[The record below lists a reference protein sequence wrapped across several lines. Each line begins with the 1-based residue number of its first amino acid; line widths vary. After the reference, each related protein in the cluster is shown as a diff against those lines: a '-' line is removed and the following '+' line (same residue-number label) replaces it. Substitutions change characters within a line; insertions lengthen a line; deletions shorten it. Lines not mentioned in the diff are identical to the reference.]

1 MCFAISYFPEPYTC
15 NKIKIKVKL
24 DLSSYTTKPDLK
36 NATSVDK
43 SKFAKNAN
51 LAVLKREFDRLGIN
65 KLKTNPVHFG
75 YKSLKEPR
83 NYDRKLFFCPPQ
95 KQAKTQPKSTRR
107 FPQQIY
113 TLSIKP
119 NT

>member
-36 NATSVDK
+36 NATSVDT

-51 LAVLKREFDRLGIN
+51 LAVLKREFDKLGIN

-95 KQAKTQPKSTRR
+95 K
-107 FPQQIY
+107 
-113 TLSIKP
+113 
-119 NT
+119 